1 MLGEQTNWP
10 RLYVMAALLGAG
22 LGLLS
27 SFGVL
32 PSSPDWPAVVTIA
45 GGAAIGLVLA
55 AAAHFG
61 VRHQLRRRSFRR
73 VDT

>member
-10 RLYVMAALLGAG
+10 RLYAMAALLGAG
-22 LGLLS
+22 FGLLLSLGL
-27 SFGVL
+27 L

-45 GGAAIGLVLA
+45 GGAAMGLLLA
-55 AAAHFG
+55 AAAHCG
-61 VRHQLRRRSFRR
+61 VRRQLRHRSFRR